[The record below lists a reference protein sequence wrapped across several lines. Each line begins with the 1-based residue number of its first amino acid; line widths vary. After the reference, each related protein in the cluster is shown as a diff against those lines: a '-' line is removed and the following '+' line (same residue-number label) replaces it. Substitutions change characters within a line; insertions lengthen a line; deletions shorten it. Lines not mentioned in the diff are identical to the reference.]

1 MTSPAAYR
9 AQSRHLTNGTRILN
23 GVAAAMFAAQWK
35 REAVTGRL
43 HALIGG
49 NSDKLVNGAGR
60 IFFVVLTAAARTTDM
75 DTPDMRILRGAIEA
89 LHDQAGEAEVS
100 EVRRA
105 GIVSGL
111 QACDRLMVDLSTK
124 DLAEAALYMEARLRP
139 WVVSGE
145 IPHIGESGVPVGCA
159 LDMRTQHINL
169 KLYTPARERTTTG
182 D

>member
-1 MTSPAAYR
+1 MTSRAAYR
-9 AQSRHLTNGTRILN
+9 AQSQYLTNGTRILN

-49 NSDKLVNGAGR
+49 NSDKLVNGAGK
-60 IFFVVLTAAARTTDM
+60 IFFVVLTAAAKSDADM

-111 QACDRLMVDLSTK
+111 QACDRLLEGLTQK
-124 DLAEAALYMEARLRP
+124 ALAEAALYMEARLRAGD
-139 WVVSGE
+139 VHYSDFQQLIE
-145 IPHIGESGVPVGCA
+145 GVKA
-159 LDMRTQHINL
+159 
-169 KLYTPARERTTTG
+169 
-182 D
+182 

>member
-49 NSDKLVNGAGR
+49 DGDKLVNGAGR
-60 IFFVVLTAAARTTDM
+60 IFFVVLTAAAKTAADS
-75 DTPDMRILRGAIEA
+75 PDMRILRGAIEA
-89 LHDQAGEAEVS
+89 LHDQAGEPTVS

-111 QACDRLMVDLSTK
+111 HACDRLLEGLSTRA
-124 DLAEAALYMEARLRP
+124 LAEAALYMESRLR
-139 WVVSGE
+139 
-145 IPHIGESGVPVGCA
+145 A
-159 LDMRTQHINL
+159 
-169 KLYTPARERTTTG
+169 G
-182 D
+182 DVHYSDFQRLIEGAK

>member
-1 MTSPAAYR
+1 MTSAAAAYR

-111 QACDRLMVDLSTK
+111 QACDRLLEGLTQK
-124 DLAEAALYMEARLRP
+124 ALAEAALYMEARLRAGD
-139 WVVSGE
+139 VHYSDFQQLIE
-145 IPHIGESGVPVGCA
+145 GVKA
-159 LDMRTQHINL
+159 
-169 KLYTPARERTTTG
+169 
-182 D
+182 